1 MTSKGIKV
9 KMQRSNFSQLR
20 VSRADVLRLSK
31 PCYTSLLLLRGLGTL
46 LTQMANPWILCARNT
61 VFLTEKKK
69 VTSHGFIRHSL
80 GRSKKHSGKH
90 LRKYGPSAN
99 HFPLLCLTPDVKW
112 NYNATFNVTM
122 KPSRGDTD

>member
-69 VTSHGFIRHSL
+69 KKSL
-80 GRSKKHSGKH
+80 LMVSSGILWGG
-90 LRKYGPSAN
+90 LRNIQES
-99 HFPLLCLTPDVKW
+99 T
-112 NYNATFNVTM
+112 
-122 KPSRGDTD
+122 